1 MRATFSAYS
10 SRVIAPTHG
19 PGPRPTWKSKHGRA
33 GRRATCAVTRFHSA
47 QVARQIG
54 TMRRTMS
61 MVSRAA
67 RASVYGPK

>member
-10 SRVIAPTHG
+10 SRVTAPAHG

-33 GRRATCAVTRFHSA
+33 VGAPSWAVTRFHSG

-54 TMRRTMS
+54 TMRRTVS

-67 RASVYGPK
+67 RESV